1 MNISK
6 IRINEQLGW
15 IKGLPRVISLFIRSS
30 SSGINRFS
38 IVLYPHWPA
47 STVFINL
54 FPQNSSLFLPICIP
68 SPSFFLSSSNFLF
81 VSPFSLWIIQHGRSF
96 ESCLPCPLPRY
107 NPSPFARR
115 VHACIV
121 TPPDGSRFLWTM
133 SIGPGLIIA
142 TFREGISIV
151 TAEDL
156 RDRGKLV
163 RWLSRD
169 NLVNRTFESIHKY
182 GCYLLIRTPRFALYL
197 PIDSIFSDSSFP
209 LSLYT
214 RNTCTHTHIYIY
226 L

>member
-54 FPQNSSLFLPICIP
+54 FPQNSSLFLPICIS

-115 VHACIV
+115 VYRYAPRWIALSLDHV
-121 TPPDGSRFLWTM
+121 NWTRVNYRDVSRRYFHSNGGGLTRSWQTR
-133 SIGPGLIIA
+133 SLIISWQSRKSHV
-142 TFREGISIV
+142 REYPQ
-151 TAEDL
+151 
-156 RDRGKLV
+156 V
-163 RWLSRD
+163 RMLSS
-169 NLVNRTFESIHKY
+169 N
-182 GCYLLIRTPRFALYL
+182 
-197 PIDSIFSDSSFP
+197 
-209 LSLYT
+209 
-214 RNTCTHTHIYIY
+214 
-226 L
+226 